1 MSHLETQNL
10 TYVYGEGTPFK
21 ITALDNVN
29 IYLEKGEFVA
39 IIGHT
44 GSGKSTLVQ
53 HLNGLLKASNG
64 CVLLDGKNIHDSKQT
79 LFDARF
85 RVGLCFQYPEYQLF
99 ESTVYKDI
107 AFGPTNMGLSEAEID
122 DRVRSAAKY
131 VGIPDEML
139 AKSPFDLSGGEKRR
153 VAIAG
158 VISMEP
164 EILILDEPTAGLDPK
179 ERVRFRN
186 IISSLAQNR
195 TVILST
201 HIVSDIETIATK
213 VVMIKDHKLL
223 CSSTVEEVCST
234 LKGKLYEQDSRI
246 KLSKND
252 LFISERQDANCIQN
266 RFVSLNPPEG
276 AVPVTPNLEDVF
288 LYIYREGV

>member
-10 TYVYGEGTPFK
+10 TFTYGEGTPFK

-29 IYLEKGEFVA
+29 IDIPKGEFIA

-53 HLNGLLKASNG
+53 HLNGLLKATKG
-64 CVLLDGKNIHDSKQT
+64 EVLLDGKNIHSSKKT

-99 ESTVYKDI
+99 EETVYKDI
-107 AFGPTNMGLSEAEID
+107 AFGPTNMGLSKGEID
-122 DRVRSAAKY
+122 DRVRNAAKY

-139 AKSPFDLSGGEKRR
+139 SKSPFDLSGGEKRR

-164 EILILDEPTAGLDPK
+164 EILILDEPTSGLDPMGREQILELIK
-179 ERVRFRN
+179 NYRN
-186 IISSLAQNR
+186 QTGK
-195 TVILST
+195 TVV
-201 HIVSDIETIATK
+201 IVSHSMDDVARFATK
-213 VVMIKDHKLL
+213 VIVMNNSHVEMTGTVDEVFEKASRLREIGLSVPQITEIFIKLREKGYNV
-223 CSSTVEEVCST
+223 SEKVYTVEQGYLE
-234 LKGKLYEQDSRI
+234 LKKLFEGSVT
-246 KLSKND
+246 ND
-252 LFISERQDANCIQN
+252 
-266 RFVSLNPPEG
+266 
-276 AVPVTPNLEDVF
+276 
-288 LYIYREGV
+288 

>member
-10 TYVYGEGTPFK
+10 TFTYGEGTPFK

-29 IYLEKGEFVA
+29 IDISNGEFVA

-53 HLNGLLKASNG
+53 HLNGLLKASG
-64 CVLLDGKNIHDSKQT
+64 GSVLLDGKNIHENKQT

-99 ESTVYKDI
+99 EETVYKDI
-107 AFGPTNMGLSEAEID
+107 AFGPTNMGLSKGEID
-122 DRVRSAAKY
+122 ERVRNAAKY

-139 AKSPFDLSGGEKRR
+139 SKSPFDLSGGEKRR

-164 EILILDEPTAGLDPK
+164 EILILDEPTSGLDPMGREQILELIK
-179 ERVRFRN
+179 NYRE
-186 IISSLAQNR
+186 QTGK
-195 TVILST
+195 TVV
-201 HIVSDIETIATK
+201 IVSHSMDDVARFATK
-213 VVMIKDHKLL
+213 VIVMNNSKVEMTGTVDEVFEKASRLREIGLSVPQITEIFIKL
-223 CSSTVEEVCST
+223 CEKGYKVSEKIYTVEQGYLE
-234 LKGKLYEQDSRI
+234 LKKLFEGSVT
-246 KLSKND
+246 ND
-252 LFISERQDANCIQN
+252 
-266 RFVSLNPPEG
+266 
-276 AVPVTPNLEDVF
+276 
-288 LYIYREGV
+288 

>member
-29 IYLEKGEFVA
+29 INLEKGEFVA
-39 IIGHT
+39 VIGHT

-64 CVLLDGKNIHDSKQT
+64 CVLLDGENIHESKAK

-164 EILILDEPTAGLDPK
+164 EILILDEPTSGLDPRGREQILELIK
-179 ERVRFRN
+179 NYREKTGK
-186 IISSLAQNR
+186 
-195 TVILST
+195 TVI
-201 HIVSDIETIATK
+201 IVSHSMDDVARFATK
-213 VVMIKDHKLL
+213 VIVMNDAKVEKTGTVDHIFENSSRLREIGLSVPQITEVFIKLREKGYPV
-223 CSSTVEEVCST
+223 SEKVYTVEQGYLE
-234 LKGKLYEQDSRI
+234 LKKLFEGRG
-246 KLSKND
+246 
-252 LFISERQDANCIQN
+252 IS
-266 RFVSLNPPEG
+266 
-276 AVPVTPNLEDVF
+276 
-288 LYIYREGV
+288 

>member
-29 IYLEKGEFVA
+29 MNLEKGEFVA

-64 CVLLDGKNIHDSKQT
+64 CVLLDGENIHESKAK

-122 DRVRSAAKY
+122 DRVCSAAKY

-164 EILILDEPTAGLDPK
+164 EILILDEPTSGLDPRGREQILELIK
-179 ERVRFRN
+179 NYREKTGK
-186 IISSLAQNR
+186 
-195 TVILST
+195 TVI
-201 HIVSDIETIATK
+201 IVSHSMDDVARFATK
-213 VVMIKDHKLL
+213 VIVMNDAKVEKTGTVDHIFENSSRLREFGLSVPQITEVFIKLREKGYPV
-223 CSSTVEEVCST
+223 SEKVYTVEQGYLE
-234 LKGKLYEQDSRI
+234 LKKLFEGRG
-246 KLSKND
+246 
-252 LFISERQDANCIQN
+252 IS
-266 RFVSLNPPEG
+266 
-276 AVPVTPNLEDVF
+276 
-288 LYIYREGV
+288 

>member
-10 TYVYGEGTPFK
+10 TFTYGEGTPFK

-29 IYLEKGEFVA
+29 ISLEKGEFVA

-53 HLNGLLKASNG
+53 HLNGLLKATDG
-64 CVLLDGKNIHDSKQT
+64 KVLLDGKNIHESKQT

-85 RVGLCFQYPEYQLF
+85 RVGLCFQYPEHQLF
-99 ESTVYKDI
+99 EETVYKDI
-107 AFGPTNMGLSEAEID
+107 AFGPTNMGLSKTEID
-122 DRVRSAAKY
+122 ERVRNAAKY

-164 EILILDEPTAGLDPK
+164 EILILDEPTSGLDPRGREQILELVK
-179 ERVRFRN
+179 NYRE
-186 IISSLAQNR
+186 QTGK
-195 TVILST
+195 TVI
-201 HIVSDIETIATK
+201 IVSHSMDDVARFATK
-213 VVMIKDHKLL
+213 VVVMNDSKVEMTGTVDEVFEKSSRLREIGLSVPQITEIFIKLREKGYNV
-223 CSSTVEEVCST
+223 SEKIYTVEQGYLE
-234 LKGKLYEQDSRI
+234 LKKL
-246 KLSKND
+246 
-252 LFISERQDANCIQN
+252 F
-266 RFVSLNPPEG
+266 EG
-276 AVPVTPNLEDVF
+276 SVTE
-288 LYIYREGV
+288 